1 MNGYHPKSVLAPT
14 DFSEHSSLALRYA
27 SAIASRCESR
37 LTILHAHRFEPPL
50 EFTSRQIDRLARD
63 EQRDRKALHRQLREH
78 VTEAVG
84 TEVEAELVVVEAA
97 PVDAVLSE
105 AERLA
110 ADLIVMGTHG
120 RSGVNRLLMGS
131 VAENVVRR
139 ASCPVLTVRHKEHDF
154 IVGGEIRLQRILLPL
169 TPDPAS
175 MQAASIA
182 CGLSR
187 AFGAEL
193 TVVHSVEPGQEAAP
207 EPFSWIPEDM
217 RSHCTF
223 RTVVRK
229 GDAAEQIIT
238 QAREHSSDLIVL
250 AGRHRPFLE
259 ATVFGSTTVR
269 VMRHAPCPVLI
280 VPVRPH
286 STTAQER

>member
-27 SAIASRCESR
+27 AAIAQRCDSR
-37 LTILHAHRFEPPL
+37 LTVMHAHRFEPPL
-50 EFTSRQIDRLARD
+50 EFTSRQIDRVARD
-63 EQRDRKALHRQLREH
+63 EERDRRALHRQLRQH

-84 TEVEAELVVVEAA
+84 GDVRAELVVVEAA
-97 PVDAVLSE
+97 PVAGVIAE
-105 AERLA
+105 AERVS

-139 ASCPVLTVRHKEHDF
+139 ATCPVLTVRAKEHDF
-154 IVGGEIRLQRILLPL
+154 VVGGEIRLQRILLPL

-175 MQAASIA
+175 FQAASVA
-182 CGLSR
+182 CGLSK

-193 TVVHSVEPGQEAAP
+193 TVIHSVEPGQETAAD
-207 EPFSWIPEDM
+207 PFSWIPEDM
-217 RSHCTF
+217 RSQCIFH
-223 RTVVRK
+223 TVVRR
-229 GDAAEQIIT
+229 GDAAEQIVT
-238 QAREHSSDLIVL
+238 LARDHSSDLIVI
-250 AGRHRPFLE
+250 AGKHRPFLD

-280 VPVRPH
+280 VPVAPR
-286 STTAQER
+286 TVGV

>member
-14 DFSEHSSLALRYA
+14 DFSEHSLLAVRYA
-27 SAIASRCESR
+27 AAIASRCGSR
-37 LTILHAHRFEPPL
+37 LTIIHAHRFEPPL

-63 EQRDRKALHRQLREH
+63 EQRDRRALHRQLREH
-78 VTEAVG
+78 ATEAVG
-84 TEVEAELVVVEAA
+84 TEVQAEMVVVEAA
-97 PVDAVLSE
+97 PVEAIMAE
-105 AERLA
+105 AERVS

-139 ASCPVLTVRHKEHDF
+139 ALCPVLTVRQKEHGF
-154 IVGGEIRLQRILLPL
+154 IVEGHIQLQRILLPL

-175 MQAASIA
+175 MQAASVA
-182 CGLSR
+182 CGLSK

-193 TVVHSVEPGQEAAP
+193 TVIHSIEPGREAAP

-223 RTVVRK
+223 HTVVRK
-229 GDAAEQIIT
+229 GDAAEQIVT
-238 QAREHSSDLIVL
+238 QAREHNSDLIVI

-269 VMRHAPCPVLI
+269 VMRHAPCPALI